1 MKTKILLGGAL
12 LLLSAS
18 YIADAATVWTTCGR
32 GAMTVDKSFFE
43 KEADWDA
50 YLRDINEFYCGDRGS
65 DRKIIES
72 PWDNNYF
79 VR

>member
-1 MKTKILLGGAL
+1 
-12 LLLSAS
+12 
-18 YIADAATVWTTCGR
+18 
-32 GAMTVDKSFFE
+32 MTVDKSFF
-43 KEADWDA
+43 KNDADWDA

-72 PWDNNYF
+72 PWDDNYF